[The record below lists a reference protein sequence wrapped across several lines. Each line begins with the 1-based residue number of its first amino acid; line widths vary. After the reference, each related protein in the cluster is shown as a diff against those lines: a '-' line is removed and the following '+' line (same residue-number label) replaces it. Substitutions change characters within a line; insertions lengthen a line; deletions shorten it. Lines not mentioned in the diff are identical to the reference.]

1 MQHQLHRA
9 HLCNVFD
16 FEYRIATTLIANGY
30 SQAASHS
37 QQVLTVAKEA
47 ISTFQKYYTIPEQIL
62 SKILDYSE
70 QFDLLEK
77 YPGLASELASSS
89 NLSPLKQLEYTK
101 IDYLR
106 KPSLRLLS
114 RAERLK
120 RVLGIRPRSALITC
134 VFDQN
139 NLFEIAQKT
148 LSYSSIHISS
158 YQSMSLGHMVFY
170 AYALTYSKQKQNLS
184 VTAWSKR
191 DVSVCPE
198 LLDLIEDKD
207 NQLCIQSNPWIIDRS
222 TANDALE
229 TDHLFHQLHIVYPI
243 KDLSTRNEFN
253 QSLKKQ
259 MQETKKQSIFCHVR
273 TSDYK
278 KDGGDKNATLRN
290 SNPKNLIAALTHLY
304 PNNKVNLTTSD
315 CANIPAN
322 ICIQDTKT
330 SEGRLLQMRNL
341 ISSDILI
348 TPCSGFTLFSQ
359 YGPQKLWYFNATH
372 LFLPYPLPDNHLI
385 SPKRLEPKSTL
396 KRFTPAELALMLL
409 EDWNELKD
417 HVEYV
422 ELTIDELIE
431 EGKIFNQK
439 LNSGDNS
446 CCINIAEELMQMA
459 ELNHNASLDLSV
471 QKRFVSNATIKNI
484 RDIFEYIQAE

>member
-1 MQHQLHRA
+1 MDTCPIFAGKRISISRIELNDEIIYHNYHIRSKARTKLYDGYRVERMNTFNILPAFSMQHQLHRA

-62 SKILDYSE
+62 SKILVYSE

-148 LSYSSIHISS
+148 LSYSSIHISP

-170 AYALTYSKQKQNLS
+170 AYALTYIKQKQNLS
-184 VTAWSKR
+184 VILVQKR
-191 DVSVCPE
+191 RISMSQ

-322 ICIQDTKT
+322 IAYKIQRLQK
-330 SEGRLLQMRNL
+330 RLLQMRNL
-341 ISSDILI
+341 IIRHLNYTMFRIYTIFTIWASKVMVFQCNTSIFNVSIARQSSY
-348 TPCSGFTLFSQ
+348 FTEEIRT
-359 YGPQKLWYFNATH
+359 KV
-372 LFLPYPLPDNHLI
+372 
-385 SPKRLEPKSTL
+385 TL
-396 KRFTPAELALMLL
+396 KIHASRRITLL
-409 EDWNELKD
+409 EDWNEPK
-417 HVEYV
+417 
-422 ELTIDELIE
+422 TA
-431 EGKIFNQK
+431 
-439 LNSGDNS
+439 LNN
-446 CCINIAEELMQMA
+446 
-459 ELNHNASLDLSV
+459 
-471 QKRFVSNATIKNI
+471 
-484 RDIFEYIQAE
+484 Y

>member
-1 MQHQLHRA
+1 
-9 HLCNVFD
+9 
-16 FEYRIATTLIANGY
+16 
-30 SQAASHS
+30 
-37 QQVLTVAKEA
+37 
-47 ISTFQKYYTIPEQIL
+47 
-62 SKILDYSE
+62 
-70 QFDLLEK
+70 
-77 YPGLASELASSS
+77 
-89 NLSPLKQLEYTK
+89 
-101 IDYLR
+101 
-106 KPSLRLLS
+106 
-114 RAERLK
+114 
-120 RVLGIRPRSALITC
+120 
-134 VFDQN
+134 
-139 NLFEIAQKT
+139 
-148 LSYSSIHISS
+148 
-158 YQSMSLGHMVFY
+158 MVFY
-170 AYALTYSKQKQNLS
+170 AYALTYIKQKQNLS

-253 QSLKKQ
+253 QILKKQ
-259 MQETKKQSIFCHVR
+259 VQETKKQSIFCHVR

-330 SEGRLLQMRNL
+330 SEGRLLQMQL
-341 ISSDILI
+341 IIRHLNYTMFRI
-348 TPCSGFTLFSQ
+348 YTIFTIWASKVMVFQCNTSI
-359 YGPQKLWYFNATH
+359 FT
-372 LFLPYPLPDNHLI
+372 YPLPDNHLI

-431 EGKIFNQK
+431 E
-439 LNSGDNS
+439 
-446 CCINIAEELMQMA
+446 E
-459 ELNHNASLDLSV
+459 DL
-471 QKRFVSNATIKNI
+471 
-484 RDIFEYIQAE
+484 